1 MVKRLAQQ
9 ESQIQPTEEKSS
21 NPEIRTSP
29 NFGLPKV
36 FIDGYSLV
44 KVALVDNFVN
54 CSQYVSRSGMTFEGC
69 MVYKNNN
76 NLEDVNGIYYIL
88 NSPIYSFHSRRK
100 ISRSLHE
107 MKEMIKEIMQSKAV
121 QNLISNQK
129 LLIRYENYHFSV
141 YDEYIKGR
149 MLKFPLQGEQGHL
162 KISWISKLN
171 FQSLQ
176 LLQLQFKK
184 VTQLEI
190 YNHSI
195 RFEKEVIEFGM
206 TRFGGDAKLIYNQND
221 IPISVK
227 LFSPDHGEEAMD
239 LEANQLYLFAHPRP
253 QRQKFID

>member
-1 MVKRLAQQ
+1 MEVMQ
-9 ESQIQPTEEKSS
+9 EEKSQVQ
-21 NPEIRTSP
+21 P
-29 NFGLPKV
+29 LPKV
-36 FIDGYSLV
+36 FVDGYSLV
-44 KVALVDNFVN
+44 KISLVNNFVN
-54 CSQYVSRSGMTFEGC
+54 CTNYVSRSGFTFEGC
-69 MVYKNNN
+69 MEYKNNN
-76 NLEDVNGIYYIL
+76 IEDVRGIYYIIV
-88 NSPIYSFHSRRK
+88 NRIFSFHARRK
-100 ISRSLHE
+100 IARNSEE
-107 MKEMIKEIMQSKAV
+107 MNEIIQEIIPNKEILKYLGL
-121 QNLISNQK
+121 NNKEK
-129 LLIRYENYHFSV
+129 LLIRYGNYGISV
-141 YDEYIKGR
+141 YDKYIKGKT
-149 MLKFPLQGEQGHL
+149 LKFPLQGEQGHL